1 MPITLT
7 TKFVSDPS
15 GKIMSASEHDIL
27 SGQRKLSD
35 MVDFNMGDR
44 SLLDASKILGLARGP
59 QAG

>member
-27 SGQRKLSD
+27 SGQRKLPD
-35 MVDFNMGDR
+35 MVDFNMGD
-44 SLLDASKILGLARGP
+44 
-59 QAG
+59 Q